1 MTGVGY
7 PTQLVPDKL
16 GQDGAERQKPVRSPG
31 GPAGPCGG
39 TEPSEGGE
47 AAGETVMTRVP
58 HSRNYRETL
67 KVRRHCASGGR
78 RHSGSQKLVSTS
90 LSNARG

>member
-1 MTGVGY
+1 M
-7 PTQLVPDKL
+7 
-16 GQDGAERQKPVRSPG
+16 RSPG
-31 GPAGPCGG
+31 GSAGPCGG

-47 AAGETVMTRVP
+47 AAGETVMTQAP
-58 HSRNYRETL
+58 HSRNRTETL
-67 KVRRHCASGGR
+67 EVQRDGASGGR